1 MKTDTK
7 LDSKDVSNT
16 ALAPL
21 IEHCNRVVGSKAE
34 LAERMSASLGY
45 KVHRQIAEGWVHPDP
60 AKRVEPK
67 LGLGLVLLRIGG
79 EMMGVKKPLHL
90 GRTMTKAFKPAGGR
104 KAKAES
110 NGEHA
115 TNGEAKPKRTRKAKD
130 PAAKSIVDAH
140 RESFAPVEE
149 KPRRARKAD
158 VTKVL
163 APATQWPAK
172 PKPRARNKPLSSF
185 KD

>member
-1 MKTDTK
+1 MKSDTK

-21 IEHCNRVVGSKAE
+21 IEHCNKVVGSKAE
-34 LAERMSASLGY
+34 LAERMSTALGY

-104 KAKAES
+104 KAKV
-110 NGEHA
+110 A
-115 TNGEAKPKRTRKAKD
+115 TNGEAKRQAWADRPRKTK
-130 PAAKSIVDAH
+130 PAPADDLPSGEPGRLDSDI
-140 RESFAPVEE
+140 E
-149 KPRRARKAD
+149 KPRRSRKAD

-163 APATQWPAK
+163 PATTQWPAK
-172 PKPRARNKPLSSF
+172 PKARKA
-185 KD
+185 